1 MKENIENS
9 IASKNSIIKKEWIS
23 KTIHQTL
30 TENNKQEEQN
40 ISTETTLYEIR
51 EKIKSLKDAVTSLK
65 NETTSLKN
73 KTTSVNKRLGLM
85 ELKTGLFINLSRIN
99 KTTHPPIKRYKWEYV
114 SQWWTRNRQKKFVNN
129 PYR

>member
-23 KTIHQTL
+23 KTIG
-30 TENNKQEEQN
+30 NNKQEEQN

-114 SQWWTRNRQKKFVNN
+114 SQWWTRNRQKNL
-129 PYR
+129 